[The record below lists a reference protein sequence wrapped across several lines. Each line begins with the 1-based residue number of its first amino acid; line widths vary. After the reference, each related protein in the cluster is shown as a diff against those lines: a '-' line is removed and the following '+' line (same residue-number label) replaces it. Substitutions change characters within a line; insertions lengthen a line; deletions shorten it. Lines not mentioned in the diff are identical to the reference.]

1 MSMSLSGSWIR
12 TLGALILGL
21 GLTGAVVPAIA
32 QEAAVRRSLDLAPD
46 ATGAKALEVV
56 SQAVAQAALAPVGH
70 EVSINTWIGFAF
82 DSAALTPEAE
92 AQIAYIAAAMQG
104 PQNQGARFLIEGH
117 TDSRG
122 AEAYNLSLSQRRAQ
136 SVLNRLRALGIPP
149 QRISAVG
156 FGETRLL
163 AGVDPGAAIQRRVEF
178 VILR

>member
-1 MSMSLSGSWIR
+1 MSRLWIR
-12 TLGALILGL
+12 ALGALILGL
-21 GLTGAVVPAIA
+21 GLTGFGASAMA
-32 QEAAVRRSLDLAPD
+32 QGIPVRRSLDLAPD

-56 SQAVAQAALAPVGH
+56 SQAVAQAALAPVGY
-70 EVSINTWIGFAF
+70 ELSINTWIGFAF
-82 DSAALTPEAE
+82 DSATLTSEAE
-92 AQIAYIAAAMQG
+92 AQIAYLAAAMRE
-104 PQNQGARFLIEGH
+104 PQNQAARFLIEGH

-136 SVLNRLRALGIPP
+136 SVLNRLLALGIPP

-163 AGVDPGAAIQRRVEF
+163 AGADPGAAIQRRVEF